1 MKLSMDDIMNAS
13 FGEVSNKIK
22 GTFKKTINIRQY
34 ESEVLEIESEL
45 DIGDKELVGAERM
58 LISALLQ
65 AQLEYTVYC
74 NLAFKGLVTNT
85 ELQTRREELVEAV
98 NTIKDKAESILGKDM
113 SEYIRGIQLDEK

>member
-1 MKLSMDDIMNAS
+1 MDDIMNAS